1 MVSLPLV
8 FSFFFLHSRALA
20 FSSHSSWTTVTSS
33 IISRPSLVGYNNNNY
48 AYKYNNAKIKRGAP
62 TTTAAFL
69 LYSSNN
75 DNNNIDQ
82 EERPT
87 NKDVNVAG
95 VSVSPLGFL
104 VLLQSNDEKKTV
116 AFPIPLTSPPDSSSS
131 YPNTNNS
138 TIISSKG
145 ITMPELFQENMDQ
158 TSVTSPEAL
167 TFLQLLNGVDMAT
180 PILSPD
186 TLSLICV
193 WYAFLSEE
201 WEELGDND
209 NNSDD
214 DDDIIIEDELG
225 LSSTSTED
233 EKKGGSNENN
243 HNKSQAALD
252 YIRAMVRT
260 TLPPSSD
267 GSYCLS
273 YMDASPWQRARV
285 KLPRAWLHGVRLQ
298 EMVDFSLS
306 DSNDDNSDGG
316 CAGDDSMDIIGR
328 IPIQFILECSVDDGS
343 KMLEIPLFAIPS
355 LTICNQLFAIPSSSI
370 SLSQRRPTLQQQQ
383 LDISNEILQELS
395 HNFNSE
401 TSASFMA
408 LALFHRYN
416 KSGAG
421 SAADSPV
428 LKVSDGLLNQL
439 EELQQKEVEHA
450 KDGDGTMR
458 YCWVVDD
465 VATDKNDIDEDDSG
479 INNDIDTVIQNNG
492 LPFYRT
498 LSQVQEEDQRV
509 FQHLKQENFG
519 KNPTT
524 SGGGISNTDGSVGSN
539 DSSTSDDNKN
549 QQRKKTLTL
558 EQQALQQRL
567 KSAWK
572 IAMQREDEGALEK
585 IQKAMEDLEKEVIM
599 ETKNPD
605 DAADE
610 EETSLQKVQRA
621 MLDDKSSQRMVKEEG
636 EEEVVG
642 LISELEEATTSRMED
657 NMDDTE
663 DE

>member
-1 MVSLPLV
+1 M
-8 FSFFFLHSRALA
+8 
-20 FSSHSSWTTVTSS
+20 
-33 IISRPSLVGYNNNNY
+33 
-48 AYKYNNAKIKRGAP
+48 
-62 TTTAAFL
+62 
-69 LYSSNN
+69 
-75 DNNNIDQ
+75 
-82 EERPT
+82 
-87 NKDVNVAG
+87 
-95 VSVSPLGFL
+95 
-104 VLLQSNDEKKTV
+104 
-116 AFPIPLTSPPDSSSS
+116 
-131 YPNTNNS
+131 
-138 TIISSKG
+138 
-145 ITMPELFQENMDQ
+145 
-158 TSVTSPEAL
+158 
-167 TFLQLLNGVDMAT
+167 
-180 PILSPD
+180 
-186 TLSLICV
+186 
-193 WYAFLSEE
+193 
-201 WEELGDND
+201 
-209 NNSDD
+209 
-214 DDDIIIEDELG
+214 
-225 LSSTSTED
+225 
-233 EKKGGSNENN
+233 
-243 HNKSQAALD
+243 
-252 YIRAMVRT
+252 
-260 TLPPSSD
+260 
-267 GSYCLS
+267 
-273 YMDASPWQRARV
+273 

-328 IPIQFILECSVDDGS
+328 IPIQYILECSVDDGS

-370 SLSQRRPTLQQQQ
+370 SSCQRPTLQQQQ

-416 KSGAG
+416 KPGAG

-439 EELQQKEVEHA
+439 EGLQQKEVEQT

-465 VATDKNDIDEDDSG
+465 VSPSKDNNNDDSG

-519 KNPTT
+519 KNPAA
-524 SGGGISNTDGSVGSN
+524 SGGGTSKRDESVGSN
-539 DSSTSDDNKN
+539 NDNTSNDNKN
-549 QQRKKTLTL
+549 QQQKKALTL

-572 IAMQREDEGALEK
+572 IAIQREDEGALEK

-599 ETKNPD
+599 ENNNPD
-605 DAADE
+605 DTDGE
-610 EETSLQKVQRA
+610 EEGEESSLQKVQRA
-621 MLDDKSSQRMVKEEG
+621 MLDDKSSQGMVKEEG
-636 EEEVVG
+636 DEEEVVG
-642 LISELEEATTSRMED
+642 LISELEEATTFRMED